1 MSAPISAVCSTP
13 ACDVIALLPRTLMW
27 VTEGTEFEAVQLA
40 YAQRINEALSTLL
53 ARLRSES
60 PDLADSITTR
70 LSQASEDAISR
81 VLLSPSVSQQL
92 LWGSD
97 SVTRVGRFLESCLR
111 MEAIERES
119 HTQNIGPIWGA
130 LGDCVLRDTGEFVR
144 WDPVDGQLPVD
155 LESPDVIAL
164 GATLPTEAVGW
175 TRLAREE
182 QQLALETLTAAYL
195 RVRNGAASLRALT
208 EVCARVVVMRKSPTK
223 LFCSFSSC
231 YSVGRIAVVN
241 PQLVGESLIAD
252 ALVHEAIHAY
262 LYMHDPTPLWGLK
275 PDVRDEPGAVQS
287 PWSGRALPFCTF
299 LHACFV
305 WYGLFFFWG
314 QVMCSSRSPS
324 DEARRRIA
332 RASSGFMKG
341 PLLDQLGP
349 ERMRSVRPEVH
360 AALCEM
366 QHNVLTV
373 VG

>member
-1 MSAPISAVCSTP
+1 MTASGAVCPTP
-13 ACDVIALLPRTLMW
+13 AGDIIALLPRTLMW
-27 VTEGTEFEAVQLA
+27 ITKGTEFEAVQLR
-40 YAQRINEALSTLL
+40 YAQRISQALSTAL
-53 ARLRSES
+53 ARLRTES

-70 LSQASEDAISR
+70 LSQASEDTISR

-92 LWGSD
+92 LWGGD
-97 SVTRVGRFLESCLR
+97 SATGIGRFLESCLR

-119 HTQNIGPIWGA
+119 HTQNTGPIWGA

-144 WDPVDGQLPVD
+144 WESVDGRLPVD
-155 LESPDVIAL
+155 LESPDMIAL

-175 TRLAREE
+175 IPLAREE
-182 QQLALETLTAAYL
+182 RQLALETLTAAYL
-195 RVRNGAASLRALT
+195 RVRNGAASLRALI

-223 LFCSFSSC
+223 LFYSFSSC
-231 YSVGRIAVVN
+231 YSVGRIAFVN
-241 PQLVGESLIAD
+241 PQLVSESVIAD

-275 PDVRDEPGAVQS
+275 PDVRDEPSGVQS
-287 PWSGRALPFCTF
+287 PWSGRALPLCTF

-305 WYGLFFFWG
+305 WYGLFFFWA
-314 QVMCSSRSPS
+314 QVMRSPS
-324 DEARRRIA
+324 DESHLRIA

-349 ERMRSVRPEVH
+349 DSKRSVRHEVH
-360 AALCEM
+360 DALAEM
-366 QHNVLTV
+366 QHNVLAV